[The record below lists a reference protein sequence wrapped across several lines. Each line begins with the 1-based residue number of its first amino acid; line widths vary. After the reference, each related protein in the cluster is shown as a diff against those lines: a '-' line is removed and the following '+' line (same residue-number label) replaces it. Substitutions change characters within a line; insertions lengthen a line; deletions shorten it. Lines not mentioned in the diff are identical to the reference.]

1 MRRRWHDYSLGR
13 QSYLVESEGA
23 PAPHDKERDMAQE
36 LLLEKLE
43 GLASRARL
51 VEGEKAKAVARI
63 QEL

>member
-1 MRRRWHDYSLGR
+1 MRRRWHDYFLGR

-43 GLASRARL
+43 GLASKAKL
-51 VEGEKAKAVARI
+51 VESEKAEVLWI
-63 QEL
+63 D